1 MPDSTV
7 ASGNLVLDSRP
18 STAPPAD
25 ATTELA
31 VRRTD
36 QLGLPPIAEVSLF
49 SAGTSSPQGV
59 IALRTLNPGAST
71 GLVERMRIDTNGFVG
86 IGSPAPAPT
95 QALEVAGTVK
105 ATAFQGNGSALTGVS
120 DPSKVS
126 TTGDTMTG
134 ALNLPANG
142 LIVGTQQLVLASGNV
157 GIGTAT
163 PAARLQ
169 VAGDAIMKG
178 DIIVRD
184 AADKERIRLDNGSA
198 GILVKD
204 ADG

>member
-120 DPSKVS
+120 DLPTLSV
-126 TTGDTMTG
+126 TAG
-134 ALNLPANG
+134 ANLA
-142 LIVGTQQLVLASGNV
+142 TSSGNV
-157 GIGTAT
+157 GIGTTA
-163 PAARLQ
+163 PIAKLQ
-169 VAGDAIMKG
+169 VAGGAIMP
-178 DIIVRD
+178 
-184 AADKERIRLDNGSA
+184 AAGNSA
-198 GILVKD
+198 
-204 ADG
+204 A